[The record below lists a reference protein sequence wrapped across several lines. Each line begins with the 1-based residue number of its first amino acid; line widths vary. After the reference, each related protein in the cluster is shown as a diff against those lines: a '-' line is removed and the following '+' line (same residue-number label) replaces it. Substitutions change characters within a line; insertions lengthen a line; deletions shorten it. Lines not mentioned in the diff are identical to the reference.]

1 MKSIPTNEQ
10 INKVAEIAGTLGIDF
25 PQSSKDFT
33 KKKYQAFIDKY
44 QKDYDLFCENANS
57 TYEEI
62 VRQAIEVG
70 IKI

>member
-44 QKDYDLFCENANS
+44 QKDYDLFCENAELR
-57 TYEEI
+57 YEE
-62 VRQAIEVG
+62 VLRQAIELG